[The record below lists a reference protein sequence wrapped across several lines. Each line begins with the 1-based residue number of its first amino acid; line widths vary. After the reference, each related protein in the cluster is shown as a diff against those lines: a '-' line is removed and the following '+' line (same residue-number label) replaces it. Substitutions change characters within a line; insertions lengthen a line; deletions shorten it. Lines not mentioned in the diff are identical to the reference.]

1 LKFLETGAIVYREE
15 IHPGLFLIRY
25 HSPQIA
31 KIGEPGQFVHI
42 RVGSGVD
49 PLLRRPFSIQ
59 NIIGPEIEILLKVY
73 GRGSDLLSALQVGDT
88 LDTLGPLGNPWR
100 IPDDVSS
107 VVGVSGGVGV
117 APVLFQQERWK
128 KAIPFYHLIGART
141 GGELPL
147 TERQIHHSHINIAT
161 DNGSRGFHGTVVR
174 LAEQQMNEGV
184 FGDNPYFLTCGP
196 WAMMKALIAW
206 TELYGYRGQFSAE
219 ARMGCAVGV
228 CQGCA
233 VARPLENGTARQ
245 YYLCCKDGPV
255 FDFGTIDMEVSP
267 FGA

>member
-1 LKFLETGAIVYREE
+1 LKYLETGAIVYREE
-15 IHPGLFLIRY
+15 IHPGLFLLRY
-25 HSPQIA
+25 LSPQTARIA
-31 KIGEPGQFVHI
+31 MPGQFVHI

-59 NIIGPEIEILLKVY
+59 NVIGNEIEILLKVY
-73 GRGSDLLSALQVGDT
+73 GRGSDLLSMLRVGDS
-88 LDTLGPLGNPWR
+88 LDTIGPLGNPWT
-100 IPDDVSS
+100 IPSNATAI
-107 VVGVSGGVGV
+107 VGVSGGVGV

-128 KAIPFYHLIGART
+128 NKSSFFHLIGART
-141 GGELPL
+141 GDELPL
-147 TERQIHHSHINIAT
+147 TERQMRTSKVEIAT
-161 DNGSRGFHGTVVR
+161 DDGSRGYAGTVVE
-174 LAEQQMNEGV
+174 LAGKMWLEGT
-184 FGDNPYFLTCGP
+184 FGDTPYFLTCGP
-196 WAMMKALIAW
+196 WSMMKALIAW
-206 TELYGYRGQFSAE
+206 TSQHGFRGQFSAE

-233 VARPLENGTARQ
+233 VARPLENGSLRQ